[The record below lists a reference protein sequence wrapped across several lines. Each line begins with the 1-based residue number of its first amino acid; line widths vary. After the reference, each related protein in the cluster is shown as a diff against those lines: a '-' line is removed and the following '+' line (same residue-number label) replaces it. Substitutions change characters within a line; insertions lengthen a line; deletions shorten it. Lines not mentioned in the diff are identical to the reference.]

1 MPQLT
6 LMWAAPSLLLW
17 PYWRPA
23 AGAAAQPRRRT
34 KSTPRPH
41 PVSFSLLPY
50 SVFSHLSPYLSQ
62 ETTMNARGSPAS
74 KRRSSIKPHP
84 LSSPL
89 CTGSSPKPAVATRT
103 SWSSPSPGVP
113 SPSTSSDQQ
122 DRVHPAPSS
131 PLFPSFHPGLSHLY
145 FFSPFS
151 HLSMF
156 SVVSS
161 SSA

>member
-1 MPQLT
+1 MQLSLPLCGRT
-6 LMWAAPSLLLW
+6 GRPS
-17 PYWRPA
+17 
-23 AGAAAQPRRRT
+23 AAADSYVGRALASPLAVLATSCRSCRA
-34 KSTPRPH
+34 TP
-41 PVSFSLLPY
+41 SADE
-50 SVFSHLSPYLSQ
+50 
-62 ETTMNARGSPAS
+62 ETTMNAQGSPAS

-122 DRVHPAPSS
+122 D
-131 PLFPSFHPGLSHLY
+131 L
-145 FFSPFS
+145 
-151 HLSMF
+151 
-156 SVVSS
+156 SS